1 MEIVPIKN
9 IGLLLKGAEVAEKT
23 EHSFCFSL
31 HWYGQSSGTPGS
43 GDQEEGLEK
52 SKPHLWIAF
61 IVFFL
66 LNCIFSIKSLSEVM
80 WDSFLLTVYF
90 QTSMT
95 TIPSDYSICFFG
107 SRYQYSCSSVVFL
120 IVTYPV
126 IFNYFCRV
134 KLYHLKFLKDGMRE
148 VRVQLLL
155 VSKETIPFFN
165 FRSVTQFLS
174 HRFQTV

>member
-1 MEIVPIKN
+1 
-9 IGLLLKGAEVAEKT
+9 
-23 EHSFCFSL
+23 
-31 HWYGQSSGTPGS
+31 
-43 GDQEEGLEK
+43 
-52 SKPHLWIAF
+52 
-61 IVFFL
+61 
-66 LNCIFSIKSLSEVM
+66 M

-90 QTSMT
+90 QTSII
-95 TIPSDYSICFFG
+95 TIPSDYSICSFG

-165 FRSVTQFLS
+165 FRSVTQSLS

>member
-1 MEIVPIKN
+1 MKN

-23 EHSFCFSL
+23 EHSFGFSL
-31 HWYGQSSGTPGS
+31 HWCGQSSGTS
-43 GDQEEGLEK
+43 GLEK
-52 SKPHLWIAF
+52 SRPHLWIAF
-61 IVFFL
+61 IVIFL
-66 LNCIFSIKSLSEVM
+66 LNCNSEISLRGNM

-90 QTSMT
+90 QTSII
-95 TIPSDYSICFFG
+95 TIPSDYSICSFG

-165 FRSVTQFLS
+165 FRSVTQSLS